1 MRAGGVQA
9 DSSEAWGPRTLPTV
23 PHPAHFLQRLDRV
36 PRSLTDFALELYRD
50 PERVR
55 WIIHYAHLPASEER
69 VAFALGAGGGA
80 EGPYVVLT
88 REGHFVTALG
98 AEMTPKN
105 LTVLSRAQVDR
116 FSDRVK
122 DARAR
127 FELAKEIVPP
137 GKEPEDVLNLLETRA
152 WSITREQLTAIAAWS
167 PIFAVRFLTDLYA
180 GLELIDEVRRTYLTQ
195 FDKEY
200 RNDPNVKAGLLG
212 VWSDTHAIGSR
223 LVLATMGDLAFAE
236 PMAGEWPL
244 PIGPT
249 FPATNERI
257 HSVAIRG
264 AWAAARMG
272 RGFVPAYKRI
282 LSTPGAMMGRYD
294 AMLAM
299 TAIGLR
305 HARYKDDARRAVAA
319 LAETASQGDAELER
333 IVVAASLRALDDPE
347 AGLADAVRYGAAL
360 LVVQEGRLPE
370 GSPYKFTR
378 MEDVPRE
385 LALLVAANAPHDSV
399 NPIAF
404 GMLPWVAQLE
414 RPEELYYPAEMERA
428 LGLEWTPDA
437 VEKVY
442 ERHKGGKQ
450 EPVVRGGP
458 RVGRNEPC
466 PCRSGRKYKRCCG
479 G

>member
-1 MRAGGVQA
+1 V
-9 DSSEAWGPRTLPTV
+9 S
-23 PHPAHFLQRLDRV
+23 HPAHFLQRLDRV
-36 PRSLTDFALELYRD
+36 PRSLTDFALALYRD

-55 WIIHYAHLPASEER
+55 WILHYARLPASEER
-69 VAFALGAGGGA
+69 VAFALGDAANGGA

-88 REGHFVTALG
+88 REGNFVTALG

-105 LTVLSRAQVDR
+105 LTILSRAQVNK
-116 FSDRVK
+116 FSDRVQ

-127 FELAKEIVPP
+127 FELAKGIVPP
-137 GKEPEDVLNLLETRA
+137 GKEPEDLLHLLETRA
-152 WSITREQLTAIAAWS
+152 WSITREQLTAIAAWT
-167 PIFAVRFLTDLYA
+167 PIFAIRFLTDLYSR
-180 GLELIDEVRRTYLTQ
+180 LETIDEVRRTYLTR

-200 RNDPNVKAGLLG
+200 RNDPDVKAGLLG

-236 PMAGEWPL
+236 QMAGEWPL

-249 FPATNERI
+249 FPATNELI
-257 HSVAIRG
+257 HSVAMRG

-282 LSTPGAMMGRYD
+282 LSTPGPLMGRYD

-305 HARYKDDARRAVAA
+305 HARYRDDARRAMAA
-319 LAETASQGDAELER
+319 VLETSGERDAELER
-333 IVVAASLRALDDPE
+333 FVVTASLRALDDPE
-347 AGLADAVRYGAAL
+347 AGLAEAVRYGAAL
-360 LVVQEGRLPE
+360 LVMQEGRLPA

-385 LALLVAANAPHDSV
+385 TALLAAANAPLDSV

-428 LGLEWTPDA
+428 LGIDWTPEA

-442 ERHKGGKQ
+442 ARHKGGKQ
-450 EPVVRGGP
+450 APVVREGP

-466 PCRSGRKYKRCCG
+466 PCGSGRKYKRCCG